1 MKFLLVLCFSNAQ
14 VNPKLLLI
22 IGLALVDRSKNL
34 NQDLLMF
41 QYLHVIG
48 QLLTWYLVTSPFMSD

>member
-14 VNPKLLLI
+14 ANPKLLLI
-22 IGLALVDRSKNL
+22 IDLALVDRSKNS
-34 NQDLLMF
+34 NQELLIF

-48 QLLTWYLVTSPFMSD
+48 QL